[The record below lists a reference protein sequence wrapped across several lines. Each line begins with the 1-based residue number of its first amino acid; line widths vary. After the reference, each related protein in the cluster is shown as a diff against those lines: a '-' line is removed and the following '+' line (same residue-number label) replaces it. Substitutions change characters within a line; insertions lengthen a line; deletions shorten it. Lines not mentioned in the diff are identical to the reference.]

1 MRINKRKPLAFFT
14 MTVSMLVG
22 IAILSACGSGG
33 GDSDQTAGIGG
44 TGISFGTVTGFGSI
58 IVNGRRIDNST
69 ASVTLDDN
77 PGSGSN
83 GGIKQGMVVKASGT
97 FSGNSGTAT
106 SVEYRD
112 NLEGEVCAMAT
123 EDGITTLRVLGQAV
137 IQDAITIVE
146 NGPIGFNDIVE
157 VSGLPD
163 DQEKIHASFIQVKNP
178 VPAEIEVKGRV
189 DSVDNGTKILTINA
203 LDVNFNTALI
213 DNNIPGGEPKVGLFV
228 EVRGLATDFTCGGD
242 VNDTLIASKVELEAE
257 GAGSISAGTQIEIE
271 GFVTTGLIANSF
283 MIGSLEVMINPST
296 RFLPDD
302 FDGTNIQVGAKLEAE
317 GIFANGVLTATKIS
331 FHRNVKLESD
341 VLSVTGNSFTLVG
354 FPGIVI
360 TTNSETTGD
369 PADGHIRVRGIEG
382 PGNTVLATRIDDK
395 FGDTD
400 AILQGAVD
408 SKVSAT
414 ITILGIPVDMSGI
427 PEFEDIDGNMI
438 SQQQFLDLVQP
449 GTLVKVKG
457 ELLGS
462 SILYEEAELED

>member
-189 DSVDNGTKILTINA
+189 DSVDNGTKMLTINA

-213 DNNIPGGEPKVGLFV
+213 DDSIPGGEPKVGQFV
-228 EVRGLATDFTCGGD
+228 EVKGLATDFTCGGG
-242 VNDTLIASKVELEAE
+242 VNDTLIANKVELEAE
-257 GAGSISAGTQIEIE
+257 GAGNISAGTQTEIE
-271 GFVTTGLIANSF
+271 GFVTTPLNANSF
-283 MIGSLEVMINPST
+283 MIGSRKVMINPGT

-302 FDGTNIQVGAKLEAE
+302 FDETDIQVGSKLEAE
-317 GIFANGVLTATKIS
+317 GTFDNGVLTATKIS
-331 FHRNVKLESD
+331 FRRNVKLESD
-341 VLSVTGNSFTLVG
+341 VLNPVGNSFELEG
-354 FPGIVI
+354 LPGIVI
-360 TTNSETTGD
+360 TTNLETTGD
-369 PADGHIRVRGIEG
+369 LAVGHIRVRGIEG
-382 PGNTVLATRIDDK
+382 PGNTVLATRIDSRS
-395 FGDTD
+395 GTD
-400 AILQGAVD
+400 AFLQGAVD
-408 SKVSAT
+408 SKVGAT
-414 ITILGIPVDMSGI
+414 ITILGIPVDMNSI
-427 PEFEDIDGNMI
+427 LEFEDIDGNMI
-438 SQQQFLDLVQP
+438 SRQQFLDLVQP